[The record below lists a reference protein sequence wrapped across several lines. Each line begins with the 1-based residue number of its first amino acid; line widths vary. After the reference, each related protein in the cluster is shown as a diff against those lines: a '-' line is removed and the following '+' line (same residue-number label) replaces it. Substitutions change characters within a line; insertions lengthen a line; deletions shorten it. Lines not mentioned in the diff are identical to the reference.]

1 MISNIHKRIIVII
14 IDVFLSWYIWE
25 VNISLGNLCYTA
37 DFSKCLMLSI
47 TTFLIFYTPFEIYFS
62 FRDLWFDRWS
72 KLYHKE
78 IKISTIAINV
88 SDGFLSTNLVRS
100 KNQAKTKLKNTIII
114 VCHGFSDT
122 KETLE
127 YLFYPL
133 VYQGYVVLAY
143 DARGTGKSKNVGKRS
158 SFLSR
163 IEDFKNIVEW
173 VKDQEEFSI
182 MKIFCIGFSIG
193 AITVL
198 SGGFLDKNIKKIVAI
213 SSMSYYKKN
222 IPKYNP
228 IIMLSYFLKG
238 VKLFP
243 KEEENKKL
251 SPYLLI
257 QQAKKELALEEW
269 KKLSKRVMLIHCV
282 NDRIIRF
289 KNFEENRWILETLE
303 ENVLILRKGG
313 HSNKKNE
320 SALVGATLKF
330 INS

>member
-1 MISNIHKRIIVII
+1 
-14 IDVFLSWYIWE
+14 
-25 VNISLGNLCYTA
+25 
-37 DFSKCLMLSI
+37 MLSI

-62 FRDLWFDRWS
+62 FRDLWFDRWP
-72 KLYHKE
+72 KLSHKE
-78 IKISTIAINV
+78 IKISTIDINV

-100 KNQAKTKLKNTIII
+100 QNQAKIKSKNTIII
-114 VCHGFSDT
+114 MCHGFSDT

-127 YLFYPL
+127 YFYYPL
-133 VYQGYVVLAY
+133 AYQGYVVLAY
-143 DARGTGKSKNVGKRS
+143 DARGTGKSKKAGKRS
-158 SFLSR
+158 SFLRR
-163 IEDFKNIVEW
+163 IEDFKKIVEW

-182 MKIFCIGFSIG
+182 MKISCIGFSIG

-198 SGGFLDKNIKKIVAI
+198 SGGFLDKNIKKIIAI
-213 SSMSYYKKN
+213 SSMSYYKQN

-243 KEEENKKL
+243 KNEENERL

-257 QQAKKELALEEW
+257 EHVKKELALEEW
-269 KKLSKRVMLIHCV
+269 KNLSKRIMLIHCV
-282 NDRIIRF
+282 NDKIIKF
-289 KNFEENRWILETLE
+289 KNFKENRRILETLE
-303 ENVLILRKGG
+303 ENVLILKKGG
-313 HSNKKNE
+313 HSHKKNE